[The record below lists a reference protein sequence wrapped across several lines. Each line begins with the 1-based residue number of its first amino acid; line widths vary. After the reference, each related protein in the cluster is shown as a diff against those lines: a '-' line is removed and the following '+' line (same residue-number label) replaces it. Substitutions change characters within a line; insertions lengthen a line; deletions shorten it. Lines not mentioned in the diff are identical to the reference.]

1 MIRRLLVLAALAAT
15 GVLVAV
21 QAASA
26 TTGKLEGKVSGNS
39 AFKIDVER
47 NGRDVKTLK
56 PGRYVIVVKDPA
68 TIHNFRLK
76 GPGLNKEITTVG
88 FVGTKTVTVTLK
100 KGRYVYQCDPHA
112 ASGMRG
118 SFVVK

>member
-15 GVLVAV
+15 TALAV
-21 QAASA
+21 VSSAAA
-26 TTGKLEGKVSGNS
+26 TLPKLEGKVSGNS

-47 NGRDVKTLK
+47 NGQDVKTLK
-56 PGRYVIVVKDPA
+56 PGRYLIVVKDPA

-76 GPGLNKEITTVG
+76 GPGLNKATSVS
-88 FVGTKTVTVTLK
+88 GTGTFRWTITLK
-100 KGRYVYQCDPHA
+100 KGRYTYQCDPHA
-112 ASGMRG
+112 ASGMKG